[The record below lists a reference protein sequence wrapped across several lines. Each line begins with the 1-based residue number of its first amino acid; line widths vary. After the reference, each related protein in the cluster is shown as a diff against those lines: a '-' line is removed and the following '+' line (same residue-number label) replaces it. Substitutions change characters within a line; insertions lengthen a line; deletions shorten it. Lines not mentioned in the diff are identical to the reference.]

1 MTSHKLTIERIG
13 NEILYRKQTWLH
25 SIENHYEF
33 WRGHGDDVEMK
44 GDGKWC
50 TNNRSIDIMDVS
62 NKVTIKYPG
71 QINYPGRIKK
81 IGNN

>member
-1 MTSHKLTIERIG
+1 MTSHKLTIECIG

-25 SIENHYEF
+25 SIEN
-33 WRGHGDDVEMK
+33 HGDDVEMK